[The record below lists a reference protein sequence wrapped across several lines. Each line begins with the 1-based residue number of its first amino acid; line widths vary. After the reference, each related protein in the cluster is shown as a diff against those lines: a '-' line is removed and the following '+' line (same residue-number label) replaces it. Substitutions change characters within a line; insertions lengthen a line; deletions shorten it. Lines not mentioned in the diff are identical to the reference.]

1 VVQRYCICW
10 DVLVAKSEG
19 VSFEVMTMR
28 KGIFESSHE
37 GFSSPK
43 KGDKKKS

>member
-1 VVQRYCICW
+1 
-10 DVLVAKSEG
+10 
-19 VSFEVMTMR
+19 MTKR

-43 KGDKKKS
+43 KGGKKKILGGV